1 MGLSPPPAAQS
12 PDSIDQASVPLP
24 GSLSCARSLNTMPYT
39 PISVPIILNT
49 CPLFHN
55 TGHPRLFLH
64 PSLCCW
70 NILFPDLCSQPRYH
84 VPRLYSHITAQPPHP
99 AVSKPAFIGSQY
111 HMVWT
116 LMVLGFPW
124 CAPWL
129 PMGARI
135 VCVQGPT
142 QPPMRGTQRP
152 RILKP
157 KGSKTELTHLC
168 RGSRPWGPCGPS
180 AALSCSESA

>member
-84 VPRLYSHITAQPPHP
+84 VPRLYSHITAHPPPPRCLKACLHRQPIPHGLDLDGSRVP
-99 AVSKPAFIGSQY
+99 LVCSLASHGCKNRVCPGTHTATHEGYTATTHLETQGVQDRADPPLSGKPA
-111 HMVWT
+111 
-116 LMVLGFPW
+116 LGALRSF
-124 CAPWL
+124 
-129 PMGARI
+129 
-135 VCVQGPT
+135 
-142 QPPMRGTQRP
+142 
-152 RILKP
+152 
-157 KGSKTELTHLC
+157 S
-168 RGSRPWGPCGPS
+168 S
-180 AALSCSESA
+180 AFVF